1 MGNNHRENPKMR
13 VKVYIPAFIDHEQLD
28 ADNMVTLDEGALMA
42 DLYRKLKVPL
52 PLRLSFLYVVNY
64 EQVRWNTPLND
75 GDIVTFLF
83 PIHGG

>member
-1 MGNNHRENPKMR
+1 MEKNIQESATLR

-28 ADNMVTLDEGALMA
+28 ADNMVTLKAGARMA
-42 DLYRKLKVPL
+42 DLYRKLRVPL

-64 EQVRWNTPLND
+64 EQVRWNFTLQD
-75 GDIVTFLF
+75 GDTVTFLF

>member
-1 MGNNHRENPKMR
+1 MEKNIQESATLR

-28 ADNMVTLDEGALMA
+28 ADNMVTLKAGARMA

-64 EQVRWNTPLND
+64 EQVRWNSTLQD
-75 GDIVTFLF
+75 GDTVTFLF